1 MTRILA
7 FAGKKQSGKNSCCTF
22 LHGYQMRSYNIIKG
36 FDIDSNTGGLI
47 VDTVSSNE
55 SGVEETGR
63 GVLDITRSDSEFAP
77 WAAHNMWPF
86 IKHYSFASS
95 LKEIS
100 CGLFGLTK
108 KQCYGTDEDK
118 NSPTWIKWEDMPSYT
133 GSKTGRMSAR
143 EFLQVFGTD
152 ICRAIHTDI
161 WTDRTMKNIREEDS
175 LMAVISDCR
184 FPNESKAVQKA
195 GGKVIKLTRG
205 IDGDSHS
212 SESSIDD
219 IEHDAVIDNRKLS
232 LMETNVE
239 VISLLKEWGWLGS
252 VIETPSPTLP
262 VEDPNLLGGI
272 QKIKE

>member
-22 LHGYQMRSYNIIKG
+22 LHGYQMRAHNIIKG
-36 FDIDSNTGGLI
+36 FDLDGNGDLV
-47 VDTVSSNE
+47 VDTVSTNV
-55 SGVEETGR
+55 SGIEETGK
-63 GVLDITRSDSEFAP
+63 GILDITRSDADFAP

-95 LKEIS
+95 LKEIA

-108 KQCYGTDEDK
+108 KQCYGSDADK
-118 NSPTWIKWEDMPSYT
+118 NSLTWIKWEDMPGYT
-133 GSKTGRMSAR
+133 GSKTGRMTSR

-152 ICRAIHTDI
+152 ICRSIHTDV
-161 WTDRTMKNIREEDS
+161 WTDRTMKSIREEDS

-184 FPNESKAVQKA
+184 FPNESKAVQQA

-205 IDGDSHS
+205 ISGDSHS
-212 SESSIDD
+212 SESSIDE
-219 IEHDAVIDNRKLS
+219 IEHDAIIDNRDLS
-232 LMETNVE
+232 LMETNVKI
-239 VISLLKEWGWLGS
+239 ISLLEEWGWLGS
-252 VIETPSPTLP
+252 VIETPSTAPPT
-262 VEDPNLLGGI
+262 EDPNLLGGI